1 MSILLEASHIKYS
14 IADRLLLDIDH
25 LQVYQGERIGL
36 VGRNGTGKTTLLQIL
51 NHTISPEQATVRHYA
66 QCEQIPQL
74 KTIHSHKSGGEVTQA
89 YIQQVM
95 DKKPELLLADEPT
108 ANLDIAHIEALE
120 QQLKNWRGSFIIVS
134 HDRSF
139 LDTLCTTI
147 WELKDGKINTYKGNY
162 SDYMKQKALEE
173 RQEQL
178 AYQEYEKQKKHLQE
192 AIKLKKIKSQ
202 QATKKPKNL
211 SDSDARQKGVKVYFA
226 NKQKKLHKTEKSLET
241 RLNQLEIK
249 HQPRT
254 TQPLKMDILHSE
266 SLKNRIVIRV
276 EDLTGVVNNKILW
289 NPTSFNIRGGE
300 KLAIIGDNGVGKSTL
315 INKIV
320 HHDPNVSLSP
330 SSKIGY
336 FSQNL
341 DILNLEKSIL
351 ENIQDSSKQN
361 ETLIRTVLARMYFFK
376 DDVHKLVKVLSG
388 GERVKVALAKIFL
401 SDVNILILDEPTN
414 FLDMEA
420 VDAFESLLQDYEGT
434 LIFASHDRR
443 FIEKV
448 ANRILMIENQEVNV
462 FEGDFNQFKSEQMK
476 QERSTAEDE
485 KMILEMKI
493 TEILSRL
500 SIEPTDELEHEFQ
513 NLIQK
518 KRELDD

>member
-1 MSILLEASHIKYS
+1 MRILLEATYIKYDV
-14 IADRLLLDIDH
+14 ADRLLLNIDH
-25 LQVYQGERIGL
+25 LQIHQGERIGL
-36 VGRNGTGKTTLLQIL
+36 VGHNGAGKTTLLQIL
-51 NHTISPEQATVRHYA
+51 DHTISPEQGTVTHLA
-66 QCEQIPQL
+66 QCGHIPQL
-74 KTIHSHKSGGEVTQA
+74 KPVHAHKSGGEVTQTH
-89 YIQQVM
+89 IQQAL
-95 DKKPELLLADEPT
+95 DKRPELLLADEPT
-108 ANLDIAHIEALE
+108 ANLDITHIEALE
-120 QQLKNWRGSFIIVS
+120 QQLKNWHGSFIIVS

-139 LDTLCTTI
+139 LDALCTII
-147 WELKDGKINTYKGNY
+147 WELQDEKINTYKGNY
-162 SDYMKQKALEE
+162 SNYMAQKALEE

-178 AYQEYEKQKKHLQE
+178 TYQEYEKQKKHLQE
-192 AIKLKKIKSQ
+192 AIKLKNIKAQ
-202 QATKKPKNL
+202 RATKKPKNL
-211 SDSDARQKGVKVYFA
+211 SDSDARQKGANVYFA
-226 NKQKKLHKTEKSLET
+226 NKQKKLHKTVNSLET
-241 RLNQLEIK
+241 RLNQLEVK
-249 HQPRT
+249 YQPRK
-254 TQPLKMDILHSE
+254 TQPLKMDVLHAE
-266 SLKNRIVIRV
+266 SLKKRIVIRV
-276 EDLTGVVNNKILW
+276 EDLTGIVNNKTLW
-289 NPTSFNIRGGE
+289 NPISFNIRGGE

-330 SSKIGY
+330 SAKIGY

-361 ETLIRTVLARMYFFK
+361 ETLIRTVLARMHFFK

-401 SDVNILILDEPTN
+401 SNVNTLILDEPTN

-420 VDAFESLLQDYEGT
+420 VDAVESLLQDYEGT

-448 ANRILMIENQEVNV
+448 ANRILSIENQEIHV
-462 FEGDFNQFKSEQMK
+462 FEGAFSQFQSEQTK
-476 QERSTAEDE
+476 RERSIKEDE

-493 TEILSRL
+493 TEVLSRL
-500 SIEPTDELEHEFQ
+500 SVEPTDELEHEFQ